1 MHRAMAGEA
10 CWSIR
15 IASGSGFTVD
25 ARPEFFYFIGM
36 ALHALCGNNFCR
48 LRNLMR
54 IAMA

>member
-1 MHRAMAGEA
+1 MAGEA